1 VTKTKSGGNSSAVLR
16 LALRP
21 LRPSASSDDSFRSHV
36 VAPVLATI
44 RPKLPADI
52 ALLGKNKKSKTVK
65 KTVKGGNFDVVSHPP
80 AISRH
85 PPRLQRKLISFCFL
99 QTSQLSKE
107 LVSKVI
113 VFAGGRKVTSE
124 EVSDEVIS
132 LFFSPGSKAGS
143 KTDQRPN
150 ARS

>member
-44 RPKLPADI
+44 HPKLPADI
-52 ALLGKNKKSKTVK
+52 ALLGTKKKKSKTVK
-65 KTVKGGNFDVVSHPP
+65 SGSFDAVSPP
-80 AISRH
+80 RAISQH
-85 PPRLQRKLISFCFL
+85 PPRLKRKLISFCFL

-124 EVSDEVIS
+124 EVCEEVSS
-132 LFFSPGSKAGS
+132 LFSPGS